1 MFINNSEITN
11 ALIKEV
17 VIKTNLYDV
26 SGIFNLLDIINS
38 LFKEFEKRNSG
49 DNFLK
54 FNYVLL
60 NQIDKCIFKVDHSM
74 CVAKLILFYYNCS
87 HLMSIFHIGEII
99 QNFFFG
105 KFFNFF
111 FHWSFEV
118 RDKFFYYI
126 LFIVGFRL
134 KNIVPFK
141 DLEDLKYIKKT
152 NLNEIAG
159 NNLHKSLGSILEIK
173 LRTIKELQNIILVQN
188 YDMNYNN
195 IINPVKYSK
204 ILEKIPKELHNNIV
218 LSLNHYEKVYQE
230 YKTFNE
236 INKNKSKYDIQYP
249 ELELILPKDD

>member
-1 MFINNSEITN
+1 M
-11 ALIKEV
+11 V
-17 VIKTNLYDV
+17 
-26 SGIFNLLDIINS
+26 
-38 LFKEFEKRNSG
+38 
-49 DNFLK
+49 
-54 FNYVLL
+54 
-60 NQIDKCIFKVDHSM
+60 
-74 CVAKLILFYYNCS
+74 
-87 HLMSIFHIGEII
+87 
-99 QNFFFG
+99 
-105 KFFNFF
+105 FNFF

-195 IINPVKYSK
+195 IINPR
-204 ILEKIPKELHNNIV
+204 
-218 LSLNHYEKVYQE
+218 
-230 YKTFNE
+230 
-236 INKNKSKYDIQYP
+236 
-249 ELELILPKDD
+249 

>member
-1 MFINNSEITN
+1 MKSEIN
-11 ALIKEV
+11 FFI
-17 VIKTNLYDV
+17 
-26 SGIFNLLDIINS
+26 IFYLLLD
-38 LFKEFEKRNSG
+38 L
-49 DNFLK
+49 
-54 FNYVLL
+54 
-60 NQIDKCIFKVDHSM
+60 
-74 CVAKLILFYYNCS
+74 
-87 HLMSIFHIGEII
+87 
-99 QNFFFG
+99 
-105 KFFNFF
+105 
-111 FHWSFEV
+111 
-118 RDKFFYYI
+118 
-126 LFIVGFRL
+126 VGFRL

-159 NNLHKSLGSILEIK
+159 NNLHKSLGSLLEIK

>member
-1 MFINNSEITN
+1 M
-11 ALIKEV
+11 
-17 VIKTNLYDV
+17 
-26 SGIFNLLDIINS
+26 
-38 LFKEFEKRNSG
+38 
-49 DNFLK
+49 
-54 FNYVLL
+54 
-60 NQIDKCIFKVDHSM
+60 
-74 CVAKLILFYYNCS
+74 
-87 HLMSIFHIGEII
+87 
-99 QNFFFG
+99 
-105 KFFNFF
+105 
-111 FHWSFEV
+111 
-118 RDKFFYYI
+118 
-126 LFIVGFRL
+126 FIVGFRL

-159 NNLHKSLGSILEIK
+159 NNLHKSLGSLLEIK

>member
-1 MFINNSEITN
+1 M
-11 ALIKEV
+11 
-17 VIKTNLYDV
+17 
-26 SGIFNLLDIINS
+26 
-38 LFKEFEKRNSG
+38 
-49 DNFLK
+49 
-54 FNYVLL
+54 
-60 NQIDKCIFKVDHSM
+60 
-74 CVAKLILFYYNCS
+74 
-87 HLMSIFHIGEII
+87 
-99 QNFFFG
+99 
-105 KFFNFF
+105 
-111 FHWSFEV
+111 
-118 RDKFFYYI
+118 
-126 LFIVGFRL
+126 
-134 KNIVPFK
+134 
-141 DLEDLKYIKKT
+141 EDLKYIKKT

-159 NNLHKSLGSILEIK
+159 NNLHKSLGSLLEIK